1 MSRQYVCSGKA
12 VEAVLNKRSF
22 KSYCA
27 STKLGKVDYA
37 LACETLKALHV
48 LKDMFRR
55 VNIDPRSAGV
65 NEGILYVMAYE
76 LFFGKRR
83 ISSGGVVKR
92 KLMEK
97 KDHLAAALEAM
108 MKEEDVMDCQDLI
121 APVKELPSYVRINE
135 LKMKKQEG
143 MHIIQSCNQ
152 NASFDELIPSL
163 VVLPTGSPSLGSVYD
178 AIFVHTFLTQ

>member
-1 MSRQYVCSGKA
+1 MSDPTFLGMSRQYICSGKA

-48 LKDMFRR
+48 LRDMFSRANFDL
-55 VNIDPRSAGV
+55 VNAHV
-65 NEGILYVMAYE
+65 NKGILFVMAYE

-97 KDHLAAALEAM
+97 KDQLATALEIM
-108 MKEEDVMDCQDLI
+108 MKEQNVSDCLDLI
-121 APVKELPSYVRINE
+121 RPTRELPNYVRINE
-135 LKMKKQEG
+135 LKVKKEDG
-143 MHIIQSCNQ
+143 MSIIQQHNQ
-152 NASFDELIPSL
+152 NACFDELIPSL
-163 VVLPTGSPSLGSVYD
+163 VVLPPKSPSLGKNY
-178 AIFVHTFLTQ
+178 HEM